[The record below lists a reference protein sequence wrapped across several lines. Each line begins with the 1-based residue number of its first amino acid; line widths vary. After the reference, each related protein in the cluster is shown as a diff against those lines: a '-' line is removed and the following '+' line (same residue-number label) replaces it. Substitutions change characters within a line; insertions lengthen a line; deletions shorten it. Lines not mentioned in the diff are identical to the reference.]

1 MTSDINKIN
10 EQINDLE
17 YKINKGRSEIK
28 TARVSMFRYFWP
40 FLVLSIAGGLFA
52 YIYSFVYFFST
63 PPDERV
69 VSQLTVN
76 GAILAVMIIII
87 VSGIVFARHMA
98 DKKNRKLQQAED
110 DQLVFIKKLDT
121 QLANLQYRKMELMTK
136 ESEGG
141 AESEADAPVAE
152 AVAEEAV
159 VATPVAEAV
168 ADKAVSVTPAE
179 TAAEE
184 AAAPAVNPFVPQ
196 YNSASEIDE
205 ELKNLI
211 ARRNAIIYAKPIVR
225 RNAFSYFWPF
235 LVLSFAAYQA
245 AQQAIMVFG
254 PALPWGQFLD
264 SYYMYYLIP
273 GMAFALIHIFSG
285 IYARKK
291 RDEQNRKANEDEVA
305 RNIEDARL
313 RERISEL
320 QYKKSHGLM

>member
-28 TARVSMFRYFWP
+28 TARVSMFRYFWT
-40 FLVLSIAGGLFA
+40 FLVLSIVGGLFA

-76 GAILAVMIIII
+76 GAILAVSLII
-87 VSGIVFARHMA
+87 VVIGIVFSMHMA
-98 DKKNRKLQQAED
+98 EKKNRELQQAED
-110 DQLVFIKKLDT
+110 DQLLFIKKLDT
-121 QLANLQYRKMELMTK
+121 QLADLQYRKMEFMTK

-141 AESEADAPVAE
+141 EMAE
-152 AVAEEAV
+152 AVAEEAI
-159 VATPVAEAV
+159 VATPIAEAV
-168 ADKAVSVTPAE
+168 SVMPAE

-196 YNSASEIDE
+196 YNSAAEIDE
-205 ELKNLI
+205 ELKNFI

-273 GMAFALIHIFSG
+273 GMAFALIHIFGG

-305 RNIEDARL
+305 SNIEDARL

-320 QYKKSHGLM
+320 QYKKNQCLK

>member
-1 MTSDINKIN
+1 
-10 EQINDLE
+10 
-17 YKINKGRSEIK
+17 
-28 TARVSMFRYFWP
+28 MFRYFWP
-40 FLVLSIAGGLFA
+40 FLVLSIVGGLFA

-76 GAILAVMIIII
+76 GAILAVSLII
-87 VSGIVFARHMA
+87 VVIGIVFSMHMA
-98 DKKNRKLQQAED
+98 EKKNRELQQAED
-110 DQLVFIKKLDT
+110 DQLLFIKKLDT
-121 QLANLQYRKMELMTK
+121 QLADLQYRKMEFMTK

-141 AESEADAPVAE
+141 EMAE
-152 AVAEEAV
+152 AVAEEAI
-159 VATPVAEAV
+159 VATPIAE
-168 ADKAVSVTPAE
+168 AVSVTPAE

-273 GMAFALIHIFSG
+273 GMAFALIHIFGG

-305 RNIEDARL
+305 SNIEDARL

-320 QYKKSHGLM
+320 QYKKNQCLK

>member
-10 EQINDLE
+10 EQINDLV

-87 VSGIVFARHMA
+87 VAGIVFARHMA

-110 DQLVFIKKLDT
+110 DQLLFIKKLDT
-121 QLANLQYRKMELMTK
+121 QLADLQYRKMELMTN

-141 AESEADAPVAE
+141 EMAE
-152 AVAEEAV
+152 AVAEEAI

-168 ADKAVSVTPAE
+168 ADEAVSVTPAD
-179 TAAEE
+179 TAVEE

-273 GMAFALIHIFSG
+273 GMAFALIHIFGG

-320 QYKKSHGLM
+320 LYKKNHGLM

>member
-76 GAILAVMIIII
+76 GALLAVMIIII

-110 DQLVFIKKLDT
+110 DQLFFIKKLDT
-121 QLANLQYRKMELMTK
+121 QLANLQYRKMELMTN

-141 AESEADAPVAE
+141 EMAEG
-152 AVAEEAV
+152 VAEEAI
-159 VATPVAEAV
+159 VATPIAE
-168 ADKAVSVTPAE
+168 AVSVTPAE

-273 GMAFALIHIFSG
+273 GMAFALIHIFGG

-291 RDEQNRKANEDEVA
+291 RDEQNRKANEDDVA

>member
-10 EQINDLE
+10 EQIDDLE

-28 TARVSMFRYFWP
+28 TAHVSMFRYFWP

-76 GAILAVMIIII
+76 GAILAVSLII
-87 VSGIVFARHMA
+87 VVIGIVFSMHMA
-98 DKKNRKLQQAED
+98 EKKNRELKKEE
-110 DQLVFIKKLDT
+110 DQLFFIKKLDT
-121 QLANLQYRKMELMTK
+121 QLADLQYRKMEFMTK

-141 AESEADAPVAE
+141 KMAE
-152 AVAEEAV
+152 AVAEEAI
-159 VATPVAEAV
+159 VATPIAEAV
-168 ADKAVSVTPAE
+168 SVMPAE
-179 TAAEE
+179 TVAEE

-196 YNSASEIDE
+196 YNSAAEIDE

-273 GMAFALIHIFSG
+273 GMAFALIHIFGG

-305 RNIEDARL
+305 SNIEDARL

-320 QYKKSHGLM
+320 QYKKNQCLK

>member
-76 GAILAVMIIII
+76 GALLAVMIIII
-87 VSGIVFARHMA
+87 VAGIVFARHMA

-110 DQLVFIKKLDT
+110 DQLFFIKKLDT
-121 QLANLQYRKMELMTK
+121 QLANLQYRKMELVTN

-141 AESEADAPVAE
+141 EMAEG
-152 AVAEEAV
+152 VAEEAI
-159 VATPVAEAV
+159 VATPIAE
-168 ADKAVSVTPAE
+168 AVSVTPAE

-273 GMAFALIHIFSG
+273 GMAFALIHIFGG

-291 RDEQNRKANEDEVA
+291 RDEQNRKANEADVA

>member
-110 DQLVFIKKLDT
+110 DQLFFIKKLDT
-121 QLANLQYRKMELMTK
+121 QLADLQYRKMELMTN

-141 AESEADAPVAE
+141 EMAEG
-152 AVAEEAV
+152 VAEEAI
-159 VATPVAEAV
+159 VATPVAE
-168 ADKAVSVTPAE
+168 AVSVTPAE

-211 ARRNAIIYAKPIVR
+211 ARRNAIIYEKPIVR

-273 GMAFALIHIFSG
+273 GMAFALIHIFGG

-291 RDEQNRKANEDEVA
+291 RDEQNRKANEDDVA
-305 RNIEDARL
+305 RNKTPDFVSASPSCSTR
-313 RERISEL
+313 RA
-320 QYKKSHGLM
+320 MA

>member
-1 MTSDINKIN
+1 
-10 EQINDLE
+10 
-17 YKINKGRSEIK
+17 
-28 TARVSMFRYFWP
+28 MFRYFWT
-40 FLVLSIAGGLFA
+40 FLVLSIVGGLFA

-76 GAILAVMIIII
+76 GAILAVSLII
-87 VSGIVFARHMA
+87 VVIGIVFSMHMA
-98 DKKNRKLQQAED
+98 EKKNRELQQAED
-110 DQLVFIKKLDT
+110 DQLLFIKKLDT
-121 QLANLQYRKMELMTK
+121 QLADLQYRKMEFMTK

-141 AESEADAPVAE
+141 EMAE
-152 AVAEEAV
+152 AVAEEAI
-159 VATPVAEAV
+159 VATPIAEAV
-168 ADKAVSVTPAE
+168 SVMPAE

-235 LVLSFAAYQA
+235 LVLSFAAYKA

-273 GMAFALIHIFSG
+273 GMAFALIHIFGG

-305 RNIEDARL
+305 SNIEDARL

-320 QYKKSHGLM
+320 QYKKNQCLK

>member
-10 EQINDLE
+10 EQINDLV

-76 GAILAVMIIII
+76 GALLAVMIIII
-87 VSGIVFARHMA
+87 VAGIVFAMHMA
-98 DKKNRKLQQAED
+98 EKKNRELQQAED
-110 DQLVFIKKLDT
+110 DQLLFINKLDT
-121 QLANLQYRKMELMTK
+121 QLANLQYRKMELMAN

-141 AESEADAPVAE
+141 EMAE
-152 AVAEEAV
+152 AVAEEAI
-159 VATPVAEAV
+159 VATPIAE
-168 ADKAVSVTPAE
+168 AVSVTPAE

-196 YNSASEIDE
+196 YNSASEIDK
-205 ELKNLI
+205 ELKNLL

-235 LVLSFAAYQA
+235 LVLSFAAYQE

-273 GMAFALIHIFSG
+273 GMAFALIHIFGG

-291 RDEQNRKANEDEVA
+291 RDEQNRKANEADVA

-320 QYKKSHGLM
+320 QYKKNHGLM

>member
-40 FLVLSIAGGLFA
+40 FLVLSIVGGLFA

-76 GAILAVMIIII
+76 GAILAVSLII
-87 VSGIVFARHMA
+87 VVIGIVFSMHMA
-98 DKKNRKLQQAED
+98 EKKNRELQQAED
-110 DQLVFIKKLDT
+110 DQLLFIKKLDT
-121 QLANLQYRKMELMTK
+121 QLADLQYRKMEFMTK

-141 AESEADAPVAE
+141 EMAE
-152 AVAEEAV
+152 AVAEEAI
-159 VATPVAEAV
+159 VATPIAE
-168 ADKAVSVTPAE
+168 AVSVTPAE

-196 YNSASEIDE
+196 YNSAAEIDE
-205 ELKNLI
+205 ELKNFI

-273 GMAFALIHIFSG
+273 GMAFALIHIFGG

-305 RNIEDARL
+305 SNIEDARL

-320 QYKKSHGLM
+320 QYKKNKCLK

>member
-10 EQINDLE
+10 EQINDLV

-76 GAILAVMIIII
+76 GALLAVMIIII

-110 DQLVFIKKLDT
+110 DQLFFIKKLDT
-121 QLANLQYRKMELMTK
+121 QLADLQYRKMELMTN

-141 AESEADAPVAE
+141 EMAEG
-152 AVAEEAV
+152 VAEEAI
-159 VATPVAEAV
+159 VATPIAE
-168 ADKAVSVTPAE
+168 AVSVTPAE

-273 GMAFALIHIFSG
+273 GMAFALIHIFGG

-291 RDEQNRKANEDEVA
+291 RDEQNRKANEDDVA

-320 QYKKSHGLM
+320 QYKKSHCLM

>member
-1 MTSDINKIN
+1 
-10 EQINDLE
+10 
-17 YKINKGRSEIK
+17 
-28 TARVSMFRYFWP
+28 MFRYFWP

-87 VSGIVFARHMA
+87 VAGIVFAMHMA
-98 DKKNRKLQQAED
+98 EKKNRELQQAED
-110 DQLVFIKKLDT
+110 DQLLFIKKLDT
-121 QLANLQYRKMELMTK
+121 QLADLQYRKMELMIN

-141 AESEADAPVAE
+141 EKAEGVAE
-152 AVAEEAV
+152 AI
-159 VATPVAEAV
+159 VATPISE
-168 ADKAVSVTPAE
+168 AVSVTPAE
-179 TAAEE
+179 TAVEE

-264 SYYMYYLIP
+264 PYYMYYLIP
-273 GMAFALIHIFSG
+273 GMAFALIHIFGG

-291 RDEQNRKANEDEVA
+291 RDEQNRKANEADVA

>member
-40 FLVLSIAGGLFA
+40 FLVLSIVGGLFA

-76 GAILAVMIIII
+76 GAILAVSLII
-87 VSGIVFARHMA
+87 VVIGIVFSMHMA
-98 DKKNRKLQQAED
+98 EKKNRELQQAED
-110 DQLVFIKKLDT
+110 DQLLFIKKLDT
-121 QLANLQYRKMELMTK
+121 QLADLQYRKMEFMTK

-141 AESEADAPVAE
+141 KMAE
-152 AVAEEAV
+152 AVAEEAI
-159 VATPVAEAV
+159 VATPIAE
-168 ADKAVSVTPAE
+168 AVSVTPAE

-235 LVLSFAAYQA
+235 LVLSFAAYKA

-273 GMAFALIHIFSG
+273 GMAFALIHIFGG

-305 RNIEDARL
+305 SNIEDARL

-320 QYKKSHGLM
+320 QYKKNQCLK

>member
-10 EQINDLE
+10 EQINDLV

-87 VSGIVFARHMA
+87 VAGIVFARHMA

-110 DQLVFIKKLDT
+110 DQLFFIEKLDT
-121 QLANLQYRKMELMTK
+121 QLADLQYRKMELMTN

-141 AESEADAPVAE
+141 EMAEGVAE
-152 AVAEEAV
+152 AVAEAEPEAAIAV
-159 VATPVAEAV
+159 TPVAE
-168 ADKAVSVTPAE
+168 AVSVTPAE

-184 AAAPAVNPFVPQ
+184 AAEPAVNPFVPQ

-235 LVLSFAAYQA
+235 LVLSFAAYQT

-273 GMAFALIHIFSG
+273 GMAFALIHVFGG

-305 RNIEDARL
+305 SNIEDARL

-320 QYKKSHGLM
+320 QYKKNHGLM

>member
-40 FLVLSIAGGLFA
+40 FLVLSIVGGLFA

-76 GAILAVMIIII
+76 GAILAVSLII
-87 VSGIVFARHMA
+87 VVIGIVFSMHMA
-98 DKKNRKLQQAED
+98 EKKNRELQQAED
-110 DQLVFIKKLDT
+110 DQLLFIKKLDT
-121 QLANLQYRKMELMTK
+121 QLADLQYRKMEFMTK

-141 AESEADAPVAE
+141 EMAE
-152 AVAEEAV
+152 AVAEEAI
-159 VATPVAEAV
+159 VATPIAE
-168 ADKAVSVTPAE
+168 AVSVTPAE

-196 YNSASEIDE
+196 YNSAAEIDE
-205 ELKNLI
+205 ELKNFI

-235 LVLSFAAYQA
+235 LVLSFAAYKA

-273 GMAFALIHIFSG
+273 GMAFALIHIFGG

-305 RNIEDARL
+305 SNIEDARL

-320 QYKKSHGLM
+320 QYKKNQCLK

>member
-10 EQINDLE
+10 EQINDLV

-76 GAILAVMIIII
+76 GALLAVMIIII
-87 VSGIVFARHMA
+87 VAGIVFARHMA

-110 DQLVFIKKLDT
+110 DQLFFIKKLDT
-121 QLANLQYRKMELMTK
+121 QLADLQYRKMELMTN

-141 AESEADAPVAE
+141 EMAEG
-152 AVAEEAV
+152 VAEEAI
-159 VATPVAEAV
+159 VATPIAE
-168 ADKAVSVTPAE
+168 AVSVTPAE

-273 GMAFALIHIFSG
+273 GMAFALIHIFGG

-305 RNIEDARL
+305 SNIEDARL

-320 QYKKSHGLM
+320 QYKKNQCLK

>member
-10 EQINDLE
+10 EQIKDLE

-110 DQLVFIKKLDT
+110 DQLFFIKKLDT
-121 QLANLQYRKMELMTK
+121 QLADLQYRKMELMTN

-141 AESEADAPVAE
+141 EMAEG
-152 AVAEEAV
+152 VAEEAI
-159 VATPVAEAV
+159 VATPIAE
-168 ADKAVSVTPAE
+168 AVSVTPAE

-273 GMAFALIHIFSG
+273 GMAFPLIHIFGG

-291 RDEQNRKANEDEVA
+291 RDEQNRKANEDDVA

>member
-76 GAILAVMIIII
+76 GALLAVMIIII
-87 VSGIVFARHMA
+87 VAGIVFARHMA

-110 DQLVFIKKLDT
+110 DQLFFIKKLDT
-121 QLANLQYRKMELMTK
+121 QLANLQYRKMELMTN

-141 AESEADAPVAE
+141 EMAEG
-152 AVAEEAV
+152 VAEEAI
-159 VATPVAEAV
+159 VATPIAE
-168 ADKAVSVTPAE
+168 AVSVTPAE

-273 GMAFALIHIFSG
+273 GMAFALIHIFGG

-320 QYKKSHGLM
+320 QYKKNQCLK

>member
-40 FLVLSIAGGLFA
+40 FLVLSIVGGLFA

-76 GAILAVMIIII
+76 GAVLAVSLII
-87 VSGIVFARHMA
+87 VVIGIVFSMHMA
-98 DKKNRKLQQAED
+98 EKKNRELQQAED
-110 DQLVFIKKLDT
+110 DQLLFIKKLDT
-121 QLANLQYRKMELMTK
+121 QLADLQYRKMEFMTK

-141 AESEADAPVAE
+141 EMAE
-152 AVAEEAV
+152 AVAEEAI
-159 VATPVAEAV
+159 VATPIAE
-168 ADKAVSVTPAE
+168 AVSVTPAE

-254 PALPWGQFLD
+254 PALPWGQFLN

-273 GMAFALIHIFSG
+273 GMAFALIHIFGG

>member
-40 FLVLSIAGGLFA
+40 FLVLSIVGGLFA

-76 GAILAVMIIII
+76 GAILAVSLII
-87 VSGIVFARHMA
+87 VVIGIVFSMHMA
-98 DKKNRKLQQAED
+98 EKKNRELQQAED
-110 DQLVFIKKLDT
+110 DQLLFIKKLDT
-121 QLANLQYRKMELMTK
+121 QLADLQYRKMEFMTK

-141 AESEADAPVAE
+141 EMAE
-152 AVAEEAV
+152 AVAEEAI
-159 VATPVAEAV
+159 VATPIAEAV
-168 ADKAVSVTPAE
+168 SVMPAE

-196 YNSASEIDE
+196 YNSAAEIDE

-235 LVLSFAAYQA
+235 LVLSFAAYKA

-273 GMAFALIHIFSG
+273 GMAFALIHIFGG

-305 RNIEDARL
+305 SNIEDARL

-320 QYKKSHGLM
+320 QYKKNQCLK

>member
-1 MTSDINKIN
+1 
-10 EQINDLE
+10 
-17 YKINKGRSEIK
+17 
-28 TARVSMFRYFWP
+28 
-40 FLVLSIAGGLFA
+40 
-52 YIYSFVYFFST
+52 
-63 PPDERV
+63 
-69 VSQLTVN
+69 
-76 GAILAVMIIII
+76 
-87 VSGIVFARHMA
+87 MA
-98 DKKNRKLQQAED
+98 EKKNRELQQAED
-110 DQLVFIKKLDT
+110 DQLLFIKKLDT
-121 QLANLQYRKMELMTK
+121 QLADLQYRKMELMTN

-141 AESEADAPVAE
+141 EMAEG
-152 AVAEEAV
+152 VAEEAI
-159 VATPVAEAV
+159 VATPIAE
-168 ADKAVSVTPAE
+168 AVSVTPAE

-273 GMAFALIHIFSG
+273 GMAFALIHIFGG

-291 RDEQNRKANEDEVA
+291 RDEQNRKANEDDVA